1 MKLLNSSFGNK
12 VAIITGVA
20 GQDGSYLSEYLLN
33 RGYLVL
39 GLCRRSSTSITRD
52 NICHID
58 HDNFK
63 LIQGDLSDPTC
74 ISRLLHDYKPHEF
87 YNLGAQSHVGH
98 SFQNPIESF
107 RINAESVVMHLNL
120 IKNISSSTRYYQ
132 ASTSEILGGVD
143 CPKEGYSEDFS
154 PNPRS
159 PYAVSKMSAHYAVK
173 NFRES
178 YGLYAV
184 SGILFNHSSPRRGL
198 DFATRK
204 ITSGIASISTGK
216 KNFLQMGNLS
226 AFRDEGHSKDY
237 VKAMWKM
244 LNQDLIANKDPEDY
258 VVSTG
263 QGATIENMFKH
274 VCDIANLNF
283 EDVYVLDERFI
294 RPSEVMY
301 LKGNSSKI
309 SKDLGWSPNYSW
321 KSLLEE
327 MFYSDLEK
335 AKRLS

>member
-1 MKLLNSSFGNK
+1 MVKK
-12 VAIITGVA
+12 TAVITGVS
-20 GQDGSYLSEYLLN
+20 GQDGSFLAEYLLSMDYN
-33 RGYLVL
+33 VVGIS
-39 GLCRRSSTSITRD
+39 RRSSTSNNDT
-52 NICHID
+52 NIAIAKKNK
-58 HDNFK
+58 NFT
-63 LIQGDLSDPTC
+63 LIKGDLRDSTC
-74 ISRLLHDYKPHEF
+74 ISRIIFDYSPHEF

-98 SFQNPIESF
+98 SFDNPIESF
-107 RINAESVVMHLNL
+107 RCNAEPVFMHLNL
-120 IKNISSSTRYYQ
+120 IRSMSPSTRYYQ
-132 ASTSEILGGVD
+132 ASTSEILGGLD
-143 CPKEGYSEDFS
+143 CPPDGYSEQFV

-178 YGLYAV
+178 YGMYAV

-204 ITSGIASISTGK
+204 ITRGLARVLLGK
-216 KNFLQMGNLS
+216 ESCLKMGNLS

-237 VKAMWKM
+237 VKAMWMM

-263 QGATIENMFKH
+263 LGATIEDMFKH
-274 VCDIANLNF
+274 VCSIANLKFN
-283 EDVYVLDERFI
+283 DVYRLDERFI

-301 LKGNSSKI
+301 LKGNSDKI
-309 SKDLGWSPNYSW
+309 KSDLGWLPKYSW

-327 MFYSDLEK
+327 MFENDVSLEK
-335 AKRLS
+335 EGE